1 MDLKV
6 SNKYKHLFD
15 RPESVDTYVITGGRF
30 SQKSFAVGTA
40 SVYLSIHKEHRILY
54 GRYTSVSTKDSTFPE
69 VEEKIN
75 LLEYENYFN
84 ISQNRID
91 CNLNESKI
99 IFKGFKTGS
108 KVQSA
113 SLKSLKDFSCLI
125 IEEAEEIP
133 DFDTY
138 EKVSLSI
145 RGNINTDEPNIK
157 ILILNPTTKEHWI
170 YKNFFEEK
178 GIKGGYNGIKDNVC
192 YIHTSYLDCLEFV
205 PPDILRSFNNM
216 KLKSPNRYRHIVEG
230 GWLEKAEGVVFEN
243 WSIGKFDDS
252 LPSIYGMDFGYV
264 NDATTLVKVSQT
276 KEKIYTK
283 LKLYKKGMSTSDII
297 NFLDGNVT
305 KNDLIVADSAE
316 PRLIDEIRVKGFNI
330 VKCRKGP
337 DSIKNGLAKMYVKEI
352 ISEEQDIE
360 THRELNNYC
369 FHDKKSNTPI
379 DNWNHIIDA
388 IRYAHQELNEDNNFW
403 VT

>member
-1 MDLKV
+1 
-6 SNKYKHLFD
+6 
-15 RPESVDTYVITGGRF
+15 
-30 SQKSFAVGTA
+30 
-40 SVYLSIHKEHRILY
+40 
-54 GRYTSVSTKDSTFPE
+54 
-69 VEEKIN
+69 
-75 LLEYENYFN
+75 
-84 ISQNRID
+84 
-91 CNLNESKI
+91 
-99 IFKGFKTGS
+99 
-108 KVQSA
+108 
-113 SLKSLKDFSCLI
+113 
-125 IEEAEEIP
+125 
-133 DFDTY
+133 
-138 EKVSLSI
+138 
-145 RGNINTDEPNIK
+145 
-157 ILILNPTTKEHWI
+157 
-170 YKNFFEEK
+170 
-178 GIKGGYNGIKDNVC
+178 
-192 YIHTSYLDCLEFV
+192 
-205 PPDILRSFNNM
+205 M

-230 GWLEKAEGVVFEN
+230 GWLDKAEGVVFEN

-264 NDATTLVKVSQT
+264 NDATTLVKVAQT

>member
-1 MDLKV
+1 MDLKL
-6 SNKYKHLFD
+6 SKKYKNLFE
-15 RPESVDTYVITGGRF
+15 RPKGVDTYVITGGRF

-40 SVYLSIHKEHRILY
+40 SVHLSIHKEHRILY

-75 LLEYENYFN
+75 LLEYQNYFN

-91 CNLNESKI
+91 CNFNESKI

-205 PPDILRSFNNM
+205 PDDILRSFNNM
-216 KLKSPNRYRHIVEG
+216 KIKSPNRYKHIVEG
-230 GWLEKAEGVVFEN
+230 GWLDKAEGVVFEN

-283 LKLYKKGMSTSDII
+283 LKLYRKGMSTSDII

-316 PRLIDEIRVKGFNI
+316 PRLIDEIRNKGFNI

-388 IRYAHQELNEDNNFW
+388 IRYAHQELNEDNQFF
-403 VT
+403 VI